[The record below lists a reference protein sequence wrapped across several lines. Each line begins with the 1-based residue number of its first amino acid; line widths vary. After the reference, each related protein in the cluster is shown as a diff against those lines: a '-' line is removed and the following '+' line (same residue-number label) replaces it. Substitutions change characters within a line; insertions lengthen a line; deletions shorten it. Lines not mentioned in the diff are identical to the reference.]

1 MRKFDD
7 VANDWVG
14 RALIVR
20 NTDYGIVTEWESITD
35 GYDTQYVLITDKG
48 RRIGLSSIIR
58 YFSSLANNAGHP
70 DGTDYS
76 HRFSGPKKLY
86 RAEPYCAANIPNTA
100 KIGNETIRIN
110 KLPGSGK
117 EN

>member
-58 YFSSLANNAGHP
+58 YFSSLANGACNP

-76 HRFSGPKKLY
+76 HRFAGPKKLY
-86 RAEPYCAANIPNTA
+86 RAEPYCAASIPNTA